1 IRDSGRDC
9 RRVSLPLL
17 WGTSGHNSPRYR
29 LPCCSLLDDAGSGT
43 ARYIKQ
49 SAGYNPSPM
58 GRAIN
63 KTLMTFGSIVLGAGF
78 GLAQQGPP
86 PEKFQQ
92 TDIFVTSYK

>member
-1 IRDSGRDC
+1 
-9 RRVSLPLL
+9 
-17 WGTSGHNSPRYR
+17 
-29 LPCCSLLDDAGSGT
+29 LDDAGSGT

-63 KTLMTFGSIVLGAGF
+63 KTLMTFGAIVLGAGF

-92 TDIFVTSYK
+92 TDIFVTSYKGTSVADPSAYQNSKAGQGIRSRASVGRR